1 MHIVLSRGAK
11 IIPNVLLENI
21 AARETDRQCADKLV
35 RDNFVTQ
42 LKTVALQGNVA
53 LQINVQHL
61 DVTVTLIPI
70 VNLVNTVASI
80 PTMLAILV
88 ALEKGVHGTTIVEL
102 QERNAPIQT
111 VIVFIVVMIKSALNY
126 PKRNVLT
133 KTVVIPMT
141 TAMYLVA
148 VITAVKGYTH
158 LMKEAVIQIVSRN
171 FVTKTVIV
179 VVPVNAVTL
188 IINATNVQIMFP
200 HG

>member
-21 AARETDRQCADKLV
+21 AAGETDRQCADKLV
-35 RDNFVTQ
+35 RANFVTQ

-80 PTMLAILV
+80 PTMHVILV
-88 ALEKGVHGTTIVEL
+88 ALEKGVYGTTIVEL

-141 TAMYLVA
+141 TAMYLVV
-148 VITAVKGYTH
+148 VITAVKGNSH
-158 LMKEAVIQIVSRN
+158 LMKEAVIQIVSRH

-188 IINATNVQIMFP
+188 IINATNVQIIFP

>member
-21 AARETDRQCADKLV
+21 AARETDRQCANKLV

-42 LKTVALQGNVA
+42 LKTVALQRNVA

-70 VNLVNTVASI
+70 VNLVNTVAS
-80 PTMLAILV
+80 MLAILV

>member
-21 AARETDRQCADKLV
+21 AAGETDRQCANKLV

-70 VNLVNTVASI
+70 VNLVNTVAS
-80 PTMLAILV
+80 MLAILV
-88 ALEKGVHGTTIVEL
+88 ALEKGVHQTTIVEL

-111 VIVFIVVMIKSALNY
+111 VIVFIVVMIKSALN
-126 PKRNVLT
+126 
-133 KTVVIPMT
+133 
-141 TAMYLVA
+141 
-148 VITAVKGYTH
+148 
-158 LMKEAVIQIVSRN
+158 
-171 FVTKTVIV
+171 
-179 VVPVNAVTL
+179 
-188 IINATNVQIMFP
+188 
-200 HG
+200 

>member
-21 AARETDRQCADKLV
+21 AARETDRHCADKLV
-35 RDNFVTQ
+35 RANFVTQ

-53 LQINVQHL
+53 LRINVQHL

-70 VNLVNTVASI
+70 VNLVNTVAS
-80 PTMLAILV
+80 MLAILV

-126 PKRNVLT
+126 PNINVLT

-179 VVPVNAVTL
+179 VVPVNAATL

>member
-53 LQINVQHL
+53 LRINVQHL

-70 VNLVNTVASI
+70 VNLVNTVAS
-80 PTMLAILV
+80 MLAILV

-126 PKRNVLT
+126 PNINVLT

-179 VVPVNAVTL
+179 VVPVNAATL

>member
-21 AARETDRQCADKLV
+21 AARETDRQCANKLV

-53 LQINVQHL
+53 LRINVQHL

-70 VNLVNTVASI
+70 VNLVNTVAS
-80 PTMLAILV
+80 MLAILV

-126 PKRNVLT
+126 PNINVLT

>member
-1 MHIVLSRGAK
+1 
-11 IIPNVLLENI
+11 LENI
-21 AARETDRQCADKLV
+21 AARETDRHCADKLV
-35 RDNFVTQ
+35 RANFVTQ

-53 LQINVQHL
+53 LRINVQHL

-70 VNLVNTVASI
+70 VNLVNTVAS
-80 PTMLAILV
+80 MLAILV

-126 PKRNVLT
+126 PNINVLT

-179 VVPVNAVTL
+179 VVPVNAATL

>member
-21 AARETDRQCADKLV
+21 AAGETDRQCADKLV
-35 RDNFVTQ
+35 RANFVTQ

-53 LQINVQHL
+53 LRINVQHL

-70 VNLVNTVASI
+70 VNLVNTVAS
-80 PTMLAILV
+80 MLAILV

-126 PKRNVLT
+126 PNINVLT

-179 VVPVNAVTL
+179 VVPVNAATL

>member
-21 AARETDRQCADKLV
+21 AAGETDRQCADKLV
-35 RDNFVTQ
+35 RANFVTQ

-53 LQINVQHL
+53 LQIYVQHL

-70 VNLVNTVASI
+70 VNLVNTVAS
-80 PTMLAILV
+80 MLAILV

-126 PKRNVLT
+126 PNINVLT